1 MSRFLHMVNLRPA
14 VNRQPLFP
22 RGGPEELASFMWWC
36 GCLHV
41 PNSTTCDVQWHLIL
55 PNPITRTDEL
65 TPLRSRNVLI
75 VLNSVNKCMHTTL
88 NSKLFSI
95 GAPVPSINAQD
106 IMRTPTSERQAKVRR
121 IKKHPNHNGVC
132 RVCTYAHTYFKNII
146 MKISCWP
153 RLASS

>member
-1 MSRFLHMVNLRPA
+1 MYVCMWQANLQPA

-95 GAPVPSINAQD
+95 GALVPSINAQD
-106 IMRTPTSERQAKVRR
+106 TMRTPTSERQAKVRR
-121 IKKHPNHNGVC
+121 INNIQTTMVFAVC
-132 RVCTYAHTYFKNII
+132 AHTHIHILKIII